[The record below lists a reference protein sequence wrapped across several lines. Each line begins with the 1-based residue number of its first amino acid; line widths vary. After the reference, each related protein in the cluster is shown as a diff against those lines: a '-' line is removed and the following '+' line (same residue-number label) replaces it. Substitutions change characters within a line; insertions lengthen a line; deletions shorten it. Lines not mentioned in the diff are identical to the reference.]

1 MSIDTSSLE
10 GKKIVV
16 IGGTAGIGLAVAN
29 MATAAGAKVWAAGR
43 SQSHIDK
50 AIIASEGLFQVRQ
63 ADTHDPESMEK
74 IFKEVGSIDHLVSA
88 AVGGGTNFK
97 TILRTNAGP
106 IPSGLRQVV
115 GLLQSRK
122 NWSKLPY

>member
-43 SQSHIDK
+43 SQ
-50 AIIASEGLFQVRQ
+50 
-63 ADTHDPESMEK
+63 
-74 IFKEVGSIDHLVSA
+74 
-88 AVGGGTNFK
+88 
-97 TILRTNAGP
+97 
-106 IPSGLRQVV
+106 
-115 GLLQSRK
+115 
-122 NWSKLPY
+122 